1 MLFINKRFFLLNKTI
16 GLFLSLSVVTGSNLE
31 RNLSSTTFQFLNTK
45 FKTVKNG
52 ESPNRYIWLHG
63 DEMTAKMALN
73 SHIRQF
79 QGVAFFIQ
87 NESREI
93 QFKTTMVDPNRIFS
107 RKGSYH
113 ALRKFQPKWRSDS
126 LETALNQIEIDSEK
140 LLRKI
145 EPPKN
150 GLLISVHNNFRGYN
164 VNHEIKNSQKIAIK
178 PDQNPRDFILCTDE
192 GDFKKLKDGPYNIVL
207 QNIEPSI
214 DDGSLSWAMLRK
226 NIRYINVETRL
237 GYLTK
242 QKKILN
248 FIETRLNVV
257 NE

>member
-16 GLFLSLSVVTGSNLE
+16 GLILSLSLIRGSNLE

-93 QFKTTMVDPNRIFS
+93 PFKSTMVDPNRIFS

-126 LETALNQIEIDSEK
+126 LEIALNQIEIEREK

-164 VNHEIKNSQKIAIK
+164 VNHEIKNSQKTAIK

-192 GDFKKLKDGPYNIVL
+192 GDFNKLKDGPYNIVL
-207 QNIEPSI
+207 QNKEPSI

-248 FIETRLNVV
+248 FIENRLNVV